1 MVRPTVL
8 LQWNHVHPW
17 ASGLPSCLILFM
29 ADGTGSVGPSGIIRA
44 TSTPSLRRLGLSV
57 AYLVVPC
64 RRSTHSGL
72 VSIGLR
78 SGVTWRFGGW
88 SDRSGASLTF
98 KAPIKILEEP
108 LQDSVRWCT
117 RPVWCANW
125 EMIFCS
131 FLMEGS
137 MTIWWIWDIKDLY
150 YDLYRYSSIS
160 RATSSLLRIR
170 ETHQSDSSVH
180 SYGIVLCCS
189 CTSVLLICGVILL
202 RLCVFFSSLLLCSL
216 EL

>member
-1 MVRPTVL
+1 MVRPTIL
-8 LQWNHVHPW
+8 LRWNHVHLW
-17 ASGLPSCLILFM
+17 ASGLPGCLILFM
-29 ADGTGSVGPSGIIRA
+29 ADGTSSVSLSGIIWS
-44 TSTPSLRRLGLSV
+44 TSTPSLRRMGLSV

-64 RRSTHSGL
+64 RRSTHSDL
-72 VSIGLR
+72 ISIGLW
-78 SGVTWRFGGW
+78 SGVTWRSGGW
-88 SDRSGASLTF
+88 PDRSGASPTC

-108 LQDSVRWCT
+108 LQDSVWWCT
-117 RPVWCANW
+117 GPVRCANW

-137 MTIWWIWDIKDLY
+137 TTIWWIWDIKDLY

-160 RATSSLLRIR
+160 RTTSSLLRIR
-170 ETHQSDSSVH
+170 ETHQSDPSVH
-180 SYGIVLCCS
+180 SCGIVLCCS

-202 RLCVFFSSLLLCSL
+202 LLCVFSSLLLCSL